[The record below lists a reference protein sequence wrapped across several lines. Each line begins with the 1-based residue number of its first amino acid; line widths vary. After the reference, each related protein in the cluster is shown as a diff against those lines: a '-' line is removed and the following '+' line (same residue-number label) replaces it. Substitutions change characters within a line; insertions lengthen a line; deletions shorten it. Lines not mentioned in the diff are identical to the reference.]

1 MAIQIVTIISLAVLV
16 LELLFVVINC
26 LLKNRADRISF
37 IRTFKKGKCAIVYFT
52 AIPLYCI
59 GHMYNGQ
66 DFFKAFFDAVNK
78 IISLVVLRYD
88 TGSIDSLMVV
98 NPLYKFTIYFTF
110 VLVGINALLFTISLT
125 NQHIWCEIQELKAAV
140 TRRDK
145 LFLFGNN
152 RDNIAIYSSDKK
164 HSKAIVDSMSDKDS
178 EKLYLKKISFVSTP
192 SMEVYV
198 NKIFARLKKI
208 DRQYILIVNTG
219 DDEKNMTLCRSIIDN
234 INAAENKD
242 QLFLNLRVYV
252 FGDPRYETI
261 YADIVSSASGCIQ
274 YANKYQKIAI
284 DFIDKYPFAQFMS
297 EEQIDY
303 STSLVRAGVDI
314 NVLMIGFGKTNQQI
328 FMTSVANNQFLTDSK
343 DGPVLKPVKYY
354 IFDKDEAKNNKN
366 LNHSYYRY
374 KHECSDLDTDK
385 YLPLPAIPAEE
396 TYYRL
401 DVNDTEF
408 YDRIR
413 NIVTQNSSDINF
425 VIIGFG
431 TDLEN
436 IDMAQK
442 LVEKRG
448 EWGLENLIVFVKV
461 RVWHQQQTLLEE
473 NNCFFIANECDVV
486 YDVEKIVGD
495 KMFHMAKM
503 RNEIYDLEYT
513 ITHNPEFVID
523 ETYLKKHHEESH
535 RNWYVSKSQ
544 MERESSVYCCLS
556 LRSKLNLMG
565 LDYCKFEASEEP
577 GLTEQEYLAIYAK
590 DDMPIVDAYNVT
602 ANGKPIVTYTLDFKH
617 SMRKNMAIHEHQRWN
632 SFMISKGMIPSSIDQ
647 IVNEKRENG
656 KPTNGKNYAVRRHG
670 NLTTSEGLIKFR
682 QLLAERQ
689 KEIQPD
695 FDVIKGEAEF
705 DVIKYD
711 YQLMDDAYWLLTEC
725 GYKIIRKAK

>member
-1 MAIQIVTIISLAVLV
+1 MIIQIVTTISLAILII
-16 LELLFVVINC
+16 ELLFVIVNC
-26 LLKNRADRISF
+26 FLKERAERISF

-66 DFFKAFFDAVNK
+66 DFFKAFFGAVNK
-78 IISLVVLRYD
+78 IINLVVLKYD
-88 TGSIDSLMVV
+88 TGSIDSLMAA

-110 VLVGINALLFTISLT
+110 ALVGINALLFTISLT
-125 NQHIWCEIQELKAAV
+125 NQHIWCAAQEFKAVV

-164 HSKAIVDSMSDKDS
+164 HSKAIVDSISDKES

-192 SMEVYV
+192 SMEGYV
-198 NKIFARLKKI
+198 NKIFARLKKM
-208 DRQYILIVNTG
+208 DRQYIIIVNTG
-219 DDEKNMTLCRSIIDN
+219 DDEKNMTLCRNVIDN
-234 INAAENKD
+234 INAAENID

-284 DFIDKYPFAQFMS
+284 DFIDKYPFAQFMG

-303 STSLVRAGVDI
+303 STSLVREGVDI

-328 FMTSVANNQFLTDSK
+328 FMTSVANNQFLTNSK
-343 DGPVLKPVKYY
+343 TGPVLKPVQYY
-354 IFDKDEAKNNKN
+354 IFDKDEAENNKN

-385 YLPLPAIPAEE
+385 YLPLPTIPAEE

-413 NIVTQNSSDINF
+413 SIVTQNNLDINF

-442 LVEKRG
+442 LVEKRE
-448 EWGLENLIVFVKV
+448 EWGLDNLVVFVKV
-461 RVWHQQQTLLEE
+461 RTWQQKQTLLEDE
-473 NNCFFIANECDVV
+473 NCYFIANEREVV
-486 YDVEKIVGD
+486 YDIEKIVGD
-495 KMFHMAKM
+495 KMFNMAKM
-503 RNEIYDLEYT
+503 RNEVYDLEYS
-513 ITHNPEFVID
+513 ITHEPATIID
-523 ETYLKKHHEESH
+523 EAYLKQHHENSN
-535 RNWYVSKSQ
+535 RSWYMSKSQ
-544 MERESSVYCCLS
+544 MERESSIYCCLS

-565 LDYCKFEASEEP
+565 LDYCEVGMSDEQ
-577 GLTEQEYLAIYAK
+577 GLTEQEYLEIYAR
-590 DDMPIVDAYNVT
+590 DDMPIVGGYDVT
-602 ANGKPIVTYTLDFKH
+602 ANGKPIITYTLDFKH
-617 SMRKNMAIHEHQRWN
+617 SMRENMAIHEHQRWN
-632 SFMISKGMIPSSIDQ
+632 SFMISNGMIPSSIDQ
-647 IVNEKRENG
+647 IVNEKKKNG

-670 NLTTSEGLIKFR
+670 NLTTFEGLIEFR
-682 QLLAERQ
+682 KLLAER
-689 KEIQPD
+689 EN
-695 FDVIKGEAEF
+695 KGEAEF

-711 YQLMDDAYWLLTEC
+711 YQLLDDAYWLLNEC